1 MRKQM
6 MKCRHGRT
14 ARYVIAGYAFRGCP
28 QCNPPQV
35 TATGRAVSPGRVTR
49 TSLSVKRAH
58 SQGALPLALACHP
71 VALTPTTRNPG
82 CATFTHRYAFKAL
95 ELERDHGVMW
105 FATGRGLEAAGRYE
119 LRGDHV
125 YGYTDDP
132 VYAMAWQSAAR
143 SNGIYV
149 EILE

>member
-1 MRKQM
+1 MRKQL

-14 ARYVIAGYAFRGCP
+14 ARHGCT
-28 QCNPPQV
+28 QCDPPRV
-35 TATGRAVSPGRVTR
+35 TITGRAISPGRVTR
-49 TSLSVKRAH
+49 ASLSIKRSH
-58 SQGALPLALACHP
+58 SQGPVPLALACHP

-82 CATFTHRYAFKAL
+82 CTTFTHRYAFKAL

-105 FATGRGLEAAGRYE
+105 FATGRGLEQNGKYE
-119 LRGDHV
+119 LRTPNKV

-132 VYAMAWQSAAR
+132 VYAMAWQSAAQA
-143 SNGIYV
+143 NGIYV